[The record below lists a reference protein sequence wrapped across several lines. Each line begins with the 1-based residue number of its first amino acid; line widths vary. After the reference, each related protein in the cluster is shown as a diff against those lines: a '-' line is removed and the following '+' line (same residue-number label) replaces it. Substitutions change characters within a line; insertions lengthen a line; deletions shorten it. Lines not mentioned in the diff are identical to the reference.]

1 MPLWKV
7 KAVRDEFYYGHP
19 CTEIDAQIHHPSNF
33 TYCKNAPSMFFQTP
47 LITFLVRQAV
57 DTVIVTGCTTSG
69 CVRATII
76 DAFSYG
82 FRVLV
87 PQDCVG
93 DADETQHRSNLAD
106 VARRYAD
113 VTDSKAIR
121 AYFGDS
127 AGRIRPRGPTDR
139 HPPGRTEHIPVRSG
153 ARHPWLDDGPSH
165 WRSVVHTAPPAQAMS
180 RVRDPRRR
188 DRTKRPPQHPSASKY
203 LATVERG
210 AGGWRSGGRA
220 VASQGWRAPELTR
233 MCSLRP
239 GWPTANRP
247 HIDAA
252 RDD

>member
-1 MPLWKV
+1 MSDTYRDVGYGSYEIGAGRRPAILVVDLQVAFTDPKYALGGLPMIHAARDRTAGLLPLARERGVPVAACYTAYCSLDDMPLWKV

-106 VARRYAD
+106 VGRRYAD
-113 VTDSKAIR
+113 ITDSVAIR
-121 AYFGDS
+121 AYLES
-127 AGRIRPRGPTDR
+127 
-139 HPPGRTEHIPVRSG
+139 
-153 ARHPWLDDGPSH
+153 L
-165 WRSVVHTAPPAQAMS
+165 PA
-180 RVRDPRRR
+180 
-188 DRTKRPPQHPSASKY
+188 AS
-203 LATVERG
+203 
-210 AGGWRSGGRA
+210 GRA
-220 VASQGWRAPELTR
+220 A
-233 MCSLRP
+233 
-239 GWPTANRP
+239 
-247 HIDAA
+247 D
-252 RDD
+252 

>member
-1 MPLWKV
+1 MSDTYRDVGYGSYEIGAGRRPAILVVDLQVAFTDPKYALGGLPMIHAARDRTAELLPLARERGVPVAACYTAYCSLDDMPLWKV

-121 AYFGDS
+121 AYFE
-127 AGRIRPRGPTDR
+127 TL
-139 HPPGRTEHIPVRSG
+139 PVGS
-153 ARHPWLDDGPSH
+153 
-165 WRSVVHTAPPAQAMS
+165 
-180 RVRDPRRR
+180 
-188 DRTKRPPQHPSASKY
+188 
-203 LATVERG
+203 
-210 AGGWRSGGRA
+210 GRA
-220 VASQGWRAPELTR
+220 A
-233 MCSLRP
+233 
-239 GWPTANRP
+239 
-247 HIDAA
+247 D
-252 RDD
+252 